1 MRRYQKKRLKEK
13 FQYLH
18 DGHQLIAES
27 LVSNRNISSLLTECQ
42 KIAIEIGNGIEECE
56 GAGTKA
62 VTILEQ
68 YCELLYSFSVKTLK
82 TKSVNYAVSVKRK
95 LEEVISEAEKSIEQ
109 DIIVKTEVVFFPYK
123 ASMWDSMET
132 VWRGCKEDNNTRCIV
147 VPLPYYIKDGNGK
160 KVKKCYEGA
169 DFPAEVEITDYE
181 QYLKENHYSDI
192 AIYHNPYDA
201 INKITEVDSRFFT
214 SEYHKYADTLVYIP
228 YYVLIYE
235 PSAGFILAPGVKNAD
250 YVILQDNE
258 TVNAFLKW
266 YPNQQNKFLPLG
278 SPKIEKAIQMNAVP
292 REELDIPQEWKDRI
306 RGKKVLFYNT
316 HLVNFMD
323 KKRDFT
329 GKLKSV
335 FETMQKQE
343 DIVLWWR
350 PHPLS
355 EDMEYSTNM
364 ERFREY
370 EELVEWYRSENIGIY
385 DDTPKLH
392 EAIAASDAYYGD
404 GSSLVKLFQAV
415 DKPVMVQNVKNCDE
429 NLVSCSI
436 VEDNQIWI
444 SAPAF
449 NAFFCWDMDKNRISY
464 EGHFAE
470 EALQGAWS
478 ENAYMQIYYIRNRLV
493 FIPYNAMRGFAVYD
507 MEKKITKRYQFDIR
521 YDVKFVGLPFYGSAE
536 ENGKVYEIICYQTVA
551 DVFCYDIESG
561 RVEKLKILT
570 QHLQELRHSN
580 NAGYAIAAQRDCLY
594 VLEVGTDL
602 LVEYNI
608 ETKKCRNYNLSEYD
622 SAFRNIAAVDCG
634 IFLISGNDIGVIC
647 QRIDD
652 NLIMEHVIW
661 ETEEKACIYRDSSLK
676 SVGNKVY
683 AFSNSGEVLV
693 CYDLEYKRKK
703 CFKFDYIQENLIG
716 FCIDNYNN
724 KIYLHSCNCNRMFVM
739 DLDTG
744 YVNRIEV
751 CIDEIILKL
760 MKDMQEEQK
769 CIIENVDW
777 TLKKYLSML

>member
-42 KIAIEIGNGIEECE
+42 RIAIEIGNGIEECE

-68 YCELLYSFSVKTLK
+68 YCELLYSFSIKTLK
-82 TKSVNYAVSVKRK
+82 TKSVKYAVSVKKK
-95 LEEVISEAEKSIEQ
+95 LEELISEAEKSMEQ
-109 DIIVKTEVVFFPYK
+109 DIIVETEVVFFPYK

-132 VWRGCKEDNNTRCIV
+132 VWRKCMEDNNTRCIV
-147 VPLPYYIKDGNGK
+147 VPLPYYIKDNNGK

-355 EDMEYSTNM
+355 EDMEYSTDK

-404 GSSLVKLFQAV
+404 ESSLIKLFQAV
-415 DKPVMVQNVKNCDE
+415 DKPVMVQNSEKID
-429 NLVSCSI
+429 L
-436 VEDNQIWI
+436 
-444 SAPAF
+444 
-449 NAFFCWDMDKNRISY
+449 DKI
-464 EGHFAE
+464 
-470 EALQGAWS
+470 
-478 ENAYMQIYYIRNRLV
+478 RLV
-493 FIPYNAMRGFAVYD
+493 ERVCCIGKNLWYTSCMHNGLFNIDLITGENKFVGYIPNEELEMRALYQLIVPYKRKLVLIPYNASAIAVYD
-507 MEKKITKRYQFDIR
+507 IDTNEFKKCKLGEMPYEKCYSAHLYKDMIYL
-521 YDVKFVGLPFYGSAE
+521 LPQS
-536 ENGKVYEIICYQTVA
+536 I
-551 DVFCYDIESG
+551 
-561 RVEKLKILT
+561 
-570 QHLQELRHSN
+570 
-580 NAGYAIAAQRDCLY
+580 DCLY
-594 VLEVGTDL
+594 CYSIADNCIKRIDNESFAYTKWTKDKWISISGCILNDKL
-602 LVEYNI
+602 YFIIYNTNKI
-608 ETKKCRNYNLSEYD
+608 CEYD
-622 SAFRNIAAVDCG
+622 LKQNTFNILEIVGDEDVLLDVVTVKNGLFVVSNTTPYAKYWCPSSNCSFEFILEKTYELGALNVCLDKVYYTPLYSSESYVFDVD
-634 IFLISGNDIGVIC
+634 SGRMWKECIC
-647 QRIDD
+647 
-652 NLIMEHVIW
+652 
-661 ETEEKACIYRDSSLK
+661 TEK
-676 SVGNKVY
+676 SVGV
-683 AFSNSGEVLV
+683 ARQIQDRL
-693 CYDLEYKRKK
+693 
-703 CFKFDYIQENLIG
+703 CFLPVAKDGMFYFTNGDMIKTEDD
-716 FCIDNYNN
+716 FFIDREKEKNVS
-724 KIYLHSCNCNRMFVM
+724 H
-739 DLDTG
+739 
-744 YVNRIEV
+744 
-751 CIDEIILKL
+751 EIIY
-760 MKDMQEEQK
+760 ENEQY
-769 CIIENVDW
+769 NLAVYM
-777 TLKKYLSML
+777 KYLSEVCDSHF